1 MSQELI
7 SAGGKLRKTK
17 LTVRRGLSASNW
29 KPAGAT
35 VLHLPAVD
43 LQHDTVGRLRG
54 GKSDR
59 ADDQTLGCEGEGHV
73 LQRFVLKVLR
83 QAVGGVQ
90 EAWLTGH
97 HHVRTIGNSRLNLVT
112 DRSGRT
118 RTALRSGVDLRRS
131 EFKTALAVGQ
141 GGETIVGGR
150 NQGAGDRLMR
160 HAVDHNAAD
169 GAGVVGR
176 GLRGRPGAAHAG
188 DGEEEEEDRPRRYS
202 PQCSQVYARRNLAR

>member
-17 LTVRRGLSASNW
+17 LTVRSGLSASNW

-43 LQHDTVGRLRG
+43 LQHDTVGRFRR

-59 ADDQTLGCEGEGHV
+59 ADNQALGCEGEGHV

-97 HHVRTIGNSRLNLVT
+97 QHVRTIGNSRLNLAT
-112 DRSGRT
+112 GRSGRT
-118 RTALRSGVDLRRS
+118 RTALRSGVDLRQG
-131 EFKTALAVGQ
+131 EFKKALAIGQ
-141 GGETIVGGR
+141 GGETIVRGR
-150 NQGAGDRLMR
+150 NQGASDRLIR
-160 HAVDHNAAD
+160 HAVNHNAAEC
-169 GAGVVGR
+169 VGIVGH
-176 GLRGRPGAAHAG
+176 GLRGGQGGAQAG
-188 DGEEEEEDRPRRYS
+188 DGEGERENARALRLSPRYS
-202 PQCSQVYARRNLAR
+202 LAP

>member
-1 MSQELI
+1 MSQKLI

-43 LQHDTVGRLRG
+43 LPHDTVGRLRG
-54 GKSDR
+54 GKQDR
-59 ADDQTLGCEGEGHV
+59 ADDQALGCEGEGHV

-83 QAVGGVQ
+83 HAVGGVQ

-97 HHVRTIGNSRLNLVT
+97 QHIRTIGNSRLNLAT

-118 RTALRSGVDLRRS
+118 RTALRSGVDLRQG
-131 EFKTALAVGQ
+131 EFKTALAIGQ

-150 NQGAGDRLMR
+150 NQDAGDRLIR
-160 HAVDHNAAD
+160 HAVNHNAMD
-169 GAGVVGR
+169 GIAIVGY
-176 GLRGRPGAAHAG
+176 GLRGGGAQAG
-188 DGEEEEEDRPRRYS
+188 DDKGEQEDACALKCSPRYS
-202 PQCSQVYARRNLAR
+202 RARAQ

>member
-7 SAGGKLRKTK
+7 SAGGKLRKTE
-17 LTVRRGLSASNW
+17 LTIRRGLSASNW

-59 ADDQTLGCEGEGHV
+59 ADDQALGCEGEGHV

-97 HHVRTIGNSRLNLVT
+97 QHIRAIGNSRLNLAT

-150 NQGAGDRLMR
+150 NQGAGDRLIR
-160 HAVDHNAAD
+160 RAVNHNAMD
-169 GAGVVGR
+169 GIGVGLVGC
-176 GLRGRPGAAHAG
+176 GLRGGGAQAS
-188 DGEEEEEDRPRRYS
+188 DGEGERENARALRFSPRYS
-202 PQCSQVYARRNLAR
+202 PARAQ